1 MSLKVNG
8 SLLLSEPKLRAVVE
22 NAKQMLKVIINQVK
36 ENGFYQA
43 MIMHL
48 MSHPTS
54 NFYLIDFGLRVSFS
68 PISKIYN
75 HFLFKVINN
84 QVKVMGLPSNDYA
97 IDVPPTSI
105 ST

>member
-48 MSHPTS
+48 MSHPPQIFTW
-54 NFYLIDFGLRVSFS
+54 
-68 PISKIYN
+68 
-75 HFLFKVINN
+75 
-84 QVKVMGLPSNDYA
+84 
-97 IDVPPTSI
+97 SI
-105 ST
+105 LD

>member
-1 MSLKVNG
+1 MFVDLFGRKLFENFDPSTIAQFTEKKLMSLKVNG

-48 MSHPTS
+48 MSHPPQIFT
-54 NFYLIDFGLRVSFS
+54 
-68 PISKIYN
+68 
-75 HFLFKVINN
+75 
-84 QVKVMGLPSNDYA
+84 
-97 IDVPPTSI
+97 
-105 ST
+105 

>member
-48 MSHPTS
+48 MSHPPQIFT
-54 NFYLIDFGLRVSFS
+54 
-68 PISKIYN
+68 
-75 HFLFKVINN
+75 
-84 QVKVMGLPSNDYA
+84 
-97 IDVPPTSI
+97 
-105 ST
+105 